1 MKTYHRGRALTAA
14 GILVLAASLLAACGS
29 SSHKSSSS
37 TASTVAS
44 ASGGATTTRSNS
56 AAPAGAPIKV
66 GMICSCSGIQAANL
80 ALTGKVASAWA
91 NSVNAAGGIN
101 GHPVSM
107 TVLDDG
113 GIPATALQDAK
124 KLVEQDH
131 VVAIVGEYSLADAA
145 FAKYVASK
153 GIPVVGGITPE
164 APFLTNPDF
173 YPSGA
178 NIIAEIVS
186 VIKLA
191 KDTGRKFVA
200 VPYCA
205 ESPICA
211 QIVPLVNAAG
221 ALFGVKITTAK
232 VSSTAPNYTAPCLD
246 FQSKGVDGLF
256 VGGGTT
262 LVERLAASCAQQ
274 GYRPTT
280 VNTTSTATGAWRTD
294 HNLDGAVLSGYGANV
309 FDDTTPATK
318 EFRAALARYY
328 PGILT
333 SPQFGANLIG
343 PWAGGKLFEA
353 AAKAANLGPQST
365 AADVK
370 RGLYALKGESLGGL
384 TAPLTFTPGKP
395 TFTPCYFTVQLKGG
409 NFVSLNGN
417 RPTCLPAPATAALL
431 KALHLG

>member
-14 GILVLAASLLAACGS
+14 GIIVLAAALLAACGS
-29 SSHKSSSS
+29 SSHKTSSSS
-37 TASTVAS
+37 AAS

-101 GHPVSM
+101 GHPVHM

-113 GIPATALQDAK
+113 GTPATALQDAK

-145 FAKYVASK
+145 FASYVASK

-186 VIKLA
+186 VIRLA
-191 KDTGRKFVA
+191 KATGRKFVA

-221 ALFGVKITTAK
+221 AMFGVKITTGK
-232 VSSTAPNYTAPCLD
+232 VSSTAPNYTAPCISYH
-246 FQSKGVDGLF
+246 SKGVDGLF
-256 VGGGTT
+256 VGGGST
-262 LVERLAASCAQQ
+262 LVERFATSCAQQ

-318 EFRAALARYY
+318 EFRAALAKYY
-328 PGILT
+328 PGILS

-353 AAKAANLGPQST
+353 AAKAAHLGPQST
-365 AADVK
+365 SADVK
-370 RGLYALKGESLGGL
+370 KGLYALKGETLGGL
-384 TAPLTFTPGKP
+384 SAPLTFTPGKP
-395 TFTPCYFTVQLKGG
+395 TFTSCYFTVQLKNG

-417 RPTCLPAPATAALL
+417 RASCLPPNVTTALM